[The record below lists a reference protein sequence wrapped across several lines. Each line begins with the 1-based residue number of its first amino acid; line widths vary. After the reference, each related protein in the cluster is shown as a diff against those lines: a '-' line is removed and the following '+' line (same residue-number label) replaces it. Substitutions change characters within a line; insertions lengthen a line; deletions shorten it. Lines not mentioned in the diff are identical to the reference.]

1 MTKPVAVV
9 TEPIHQVGIDLLATV
24 FEVRND
30 YDSYLDQHTLDDA
43 VASADAV
50 IMRSAPITAD
60 ALRRS
65 TDLRVIAKHGA
76 GLDSVDVAAATELG
90 VVVANSGDANAGSV
104 AEHAVA
110 LMLAVLHQIP
120 RTDARVRNAE
130 FRRPGEVILGDL
142 SEATVGLVGFGHIA
156 RRVAQICIAG
166 FGATVLALDPFVSA
180 EEMSAAGVIKAVDLI
195 DLLPRCDILSLHVP
209 LTPDTRHLIGAD
221 ELKMLGRDCVL
232 INTARGGV
240 VDEHALLASL
250 DAGEL
255 RGAGL
260 DVLEHEPPRS
270 GDPLFGSDRV
280 VLSPHVGGG
289 TELARQRMARAA
301 AQAAIDVVEGR
312 RPAHVVNVEVL
323 EHPRAHLDGDR

>member
-9 TEPIHQVGIDLLATV
+9 TEPIHQVGIDVLASV

-30 YDSYLDQHTLDDA
+30 YDSYLDQDTLDDA
-43 VASADAV
+43 VAAADAV
-50 IMRSAPITAD
+50 IMRSARITAD

-130 FRRPGEVILGDL
+130 FRRPGEVVLGDL
-142 SEATVGLVGFGHIA
+142 SGATVGLVGFGHIA
-156 RRVAQICIAG
+156 RRVAEICIAG
-166 FGATVLALDPFVSA
+166 FGATVLALDPYVTA
-180 EEMSAAGVIKAVDLI
+180 EEMSAAGVTKAVDMI

-221 ELKMLGRDCVL
+221 ELKMLGRDSVL

-250 DAGEL
+250 DAGDL

-301 AQAAIDVVEGR
+301 AQAAIDVIEGR